1 MLLSGVLIN
10 IQLVG
15 AFLGLGLTLGIP
27 LALGHVYGAL
37 WLRVSI
43 SVFERVFRAIPPLV
57 LLFLFFFGPMHIF
70 GTGIS
75 AVWAAVLAMGLRS
88 AAYQSQIFRGAIQS
102 VGAGQMTAARSIG
115 MSRSK
120 AVTCIILPQAL
131 RLSLPAWTNEYAIV
145 LKDTA
150 IVFTIGI
157 TEMMRRGRHI
167 VAREFGYALLIYSVI
182 AIIFLILV
190 YVGTK
195 LLSLLEE
202 RLQIPG
208 HGTVE
213 ETGR

>member
-1 MLLSGVLIN
+1 MLLSGALIN
-10 IQLVG
+10 VQFAG
-15 AFLGLGLTLGIP
+15 AFLGLGLALGIP
-27 LALGHVYGAL
+27 LAIGQVYGGFC
-37 WLRVSI
+37 LRLSI
-43 SVFERVFRAIPPLV
+43 SIFERVFRAIPPLV
-57 LLFLFFFGPMHIF
+57 LLFLFFFGPIHIF
-70 GTGIS
+70 GAGIS
-75 AVWAAVLAMGLRS
+75 AMWAAVLAMGLRS

-102 VGAGQMTAARSIG
+102 IDAGQMTAARSLG
-115 MSRSK
+115 MSRGK
-120 AVTCIILPQAL
+120 AVTSIILPQAL
-131 RLSLPAWTNEYAIV
+131 RFSLPAWTNEYAIV

-150 IVFTIGI
+150 IIFAIGI

-167 VAREFGYALLIYSVI
+167 VAREFGYALLIYSAI

-202 RLQIPG
+202 RLRIPG